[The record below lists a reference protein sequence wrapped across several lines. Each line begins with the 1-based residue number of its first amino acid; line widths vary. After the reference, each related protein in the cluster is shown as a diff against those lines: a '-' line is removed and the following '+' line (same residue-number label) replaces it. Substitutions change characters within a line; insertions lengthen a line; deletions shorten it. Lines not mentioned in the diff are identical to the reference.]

1 MRHFGAKLAFA
12 LTLGSALAFGTA
24 ATAVAADL
32 ATPASVLKKRAEM
45 KPQYGGILKYV
56 VPAEP
61 PSFDGHRENTFALI
75 HQIAPF
81 YSLLVRVNPAN
92 PSDPKDLVC
101 DLCVGAVQQPDG
113 KRVRKGTGF
122 AKSG

>member
-32 ATPASVLKKRAEM
+32 ATPASVLKKRSEM

-61 PSFDGHRENTFALI
+61 PSFDGHRETTFALI
-75 HQIAPF
+75 HPIAPF
-81 YSLLVRVNPAN
+81 SSLLILA
-92 PSDPKDLVC
+92 
-101 DLCVGAVQQPDG
+101 
-113 KRVRKGTGF
+113 RKSTSLNSSNYF
-122 AKSG
+122 ASRLPYSA